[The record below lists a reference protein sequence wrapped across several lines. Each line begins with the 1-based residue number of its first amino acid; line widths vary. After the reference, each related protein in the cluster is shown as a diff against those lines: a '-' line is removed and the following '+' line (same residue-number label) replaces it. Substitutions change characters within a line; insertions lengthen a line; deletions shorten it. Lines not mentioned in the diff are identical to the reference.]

1 MSKER
6 ATQIALNLMSLGVS
20 KAGISELF
28 KNHTYEDIELQLRY
42 LPYRKA
48 KRPEAFIMEAVRHN
62 YSAPKEFFN
71 AQTETHP
78 TASGGALDEGAEP
91 LS

>member
-6 ATQIALNLMSLGVS
+6 ATQIAVSLMRLGVS
-20 KAGISELF
+20 KAGIAELF
-28 KNHTYEDIELQLRY
+28 KNHSYEDIELQLRY

-62 YSAPKEFFN
+62 YSAPKEFFH
-71 AQTETHP
+71 AKTQTHP
-78 TASGGALDEGAEP
+78 AATGRAVDEGAELLP
-91 LS
+91 

>member
-6 ATQIALNLMSLGVS
+6 ATQIAVSLMRLGVS
-20 KAGISELF
+20 KAGIAELF
-28 KNHTYEDIELQLRY
+28 KNHSYEDIELQLRY

-62 YSAPKEFFN
+62 YSAPKELFH
-71 AQTETHP
+71 AKTETDP
-78 TASGGALDEGAEP
+78 SSTGRAVDEGAQHLP
-91 LS
+91 

>member
-6 ATQIALNLMSLGVS
+6 ATQIAVGLMRLCVS
-20 KAGISELF
+20 KAGIAELF
-28 KNHTYEDIELQLRY
+28 KNHSYEDIEKQLMY

-62 YSAPKEFFN
+62 YSAPKEFFHAN
-71 AQTETHP
+71 TETHSSTP
-78 TASGGALDEGAEP
+78 GGAVDEGAELLP
-91 LS
+91 

>member
-6 ATQIALNLMSLGVS
+6 ATQIAVSLMRLGVS
-20 KAGISELF
+20 KAGIAELF
-28 KNHTYEDIELQLRY
+28 KNHSYEDIEKQLMY

-62 YSAPKEFFN
+62 YSAPKEFFH
-71 AQTETHP
+71 AQNQVDPAP
-78 TASGGALDEGAEP
+78 TGSALDEDPQP
-91 LS
+91 LP